1 MEFFD
6 PKLFDTA
13 ADSVSALR
21 LQERA
26 ELESRVAALRER
38 LIEHRGPEPEIAGLK
53 LELARALAGLE
64 RGTQAWPL
72 GREAF
77 DSFARAQDWEQAAD
91 ACDVL
96 FSCEQEGSLA
106 ALGQGIWLAVTFP
119 MDPELTVH
127 LLSHVITETPDDSDG
142 AAVAATAALYL
153 VDLRTEGAMHE
164 KLHFFSG
171 QLLAQVARRHGQV
184 QSQQQLELWMDRLEL
199 RDPDQFFPRL
209 RNVVDV
215 LVQDDWW
222 IDRDELQARL
232 PVN

>member
-1 MEFFD
+1 VEFFD
-6 PKLFDTA
+6 PNLSDTA
-13 ADSVSALR
+13 ADSVSAMK
-21 LQERA
+21 LQEQA
-26 ELESRVAALRER
+26 ELESRVAALSER
-38 LIEHRGPEPEIAGLK
+38 LVEHQGPEPETAKLQ

-64 RGTQAWPL
+64 RGVEAWPL
-72 GREAF
+72 GRQAF
-77 DSFARAQDWEQAAD
+77 DTFARHQRWEYAAD

-96 FSCEQEGSLA
+96 FQCEQEGSLA

-127 LLSHVITETPDDSDG
+127 LLSHVVTETPDDSDG

-164 KLHFFSG
+164 KLHFFAG
-171 QLLAQVARRHGQV
+171 QLLAQVARRHSQV
-184 QSQQQLELWMDRLEL
+184 QSQEQFDLWMDRLEL

>member
-6 PKLFDTA
+6 PKLADTA
-13 ADSVSALR
+13 ADSISTLR
-21 LQERA
+21 LQEQA
-26 ELESRVAALRER
+26 ELESRVAALSER
-38 LIEHRGPEPEIAGLK
+38 LAEHRGSDLEAAKLR

-64 RGTQAWPL
+64 RGAEAWPL

-77 DSFARAQDWEQAAD
+77 DSFAHAEDWEQAAD

-96 FSCEQEGSLA
+96 FGCEQDGSLA

-119 MDPELTVH
+119 MDPELAVH
-127 LLSHVITETPDDSDG
+127 LLSHVVTETPDDSDG
-142 AAVAATAALYL
+142 AAVAATTALYL
-153 VDLRTEGAMHE
+153 VDLRTEGTVHD
-164 KLHFFSG
+164 KLHFFAG
-171 QLLAQVARRHGQV
+171 QLLAQVARRHSQV
-184 QSQQQLELWMDRLEL
+184 QSQEQFDLWMDRLEL
-199 RDPDQFFPRL
+199 RDPDHFLPRL

-222 IDRDELQARL
+222 IDRDAVQARL